1 MTHDIAVPIEK
12 ATEAPTAKGAPSV
25 PHINLLST
33 NRTPVVRLIFETN
46 EDRDRART
54 LLKEAL
60 ALVKHY
66 SFNPA
71 LKQTA
76 RASD

>member
-1 MTHDIAVPIEK
+1 MKHDIAVPTEK
-12 ATEAPTAKGAPSV
+12 AIEAPVTKEGPSV
-25 PHINLLST
+25 PHINLLSA

-60 ALVKHY
+60 ALVKRY
-66 SFNPA
+66 SFSPA
-71 LKQTA
+71 LKQN
-76 RASD
+76 S

>member
-1 MTHDIAVPIEK
+1 MKRDIAVTIEK
-12 ATEAPTAKGAPSV
+12 VTEASIAKGGSSI
-25 PHINLLST
+25 PHINLLSA

-60 ALVKHY
+60 ALVKRY

-71 LKQTA
+71 LK
-76 RASD
+76 

>member
-1 MTHDIAVPIEK
+1 MTHDIDVPTSK
-12 ATEAPTAKGAPSV
+12 VTEPHVAGVTKV
-25 PHINLLST
+25 PHINLLAA
-33 NRTPVVRLIFETN
+33 NGIPVVRLIFQSN

-71 LKQTA
+71 LK
-76 RASD
+76 

>member
-1 MTHDIAVPIEK
+1 MTHDIVVTTEK
-12 ATEAPTAKGAPSV
+12 VKEAPIAKGGPSV
-25 PHINLLST
+25 PHINLLSP

-46 EDRDRART
+46 EDRDRARM

-60 ALVKHY
+60 ALVKRY

-71 LKQTA
+71 LK
-76 RASD
+76 SPS

>member
-1 MTHDIAVPIEK
+1 MTHDIAVPTEK
-12 ATEAPTAKGAPSV
+12 VTEAPIAKGGPSV
-25 PHINLLST
+25 PHINLLSA

-66 SFNPA
+66 SFNPV
-71 LKQTA
+71 LK
-76 RASD
+76 SPS

>member
-1 MTHDIAVPIEK
+1 MKHDIAVPAEK
-12 ATEAPTAKGAPSV
+12 VTESSIAKGRTSI
-25 PHINLLST
+25 PHINLLSA

-46 EDRDRART
+46 EDRDRARM

-60 ALVKHY
+60 SLVKRY

-71 LKQTA
+71 LK
-76 RASD
+76 

>member
-1 MTHDIAVPIEK
+1 MTYDIAVPTEK
-12 ATEAPTAKGAPSV
+12 ATEAPITKGGPSV
-25 PHINLLST
+25 PHINLLSA

-46 EDRDRART
+46 DDRDRARM

-71 LKQTA
+71 LK
-76 RASD
+76 SPS

>member
-1 MTHDIAVPIEK
+1 MKHDIAVPTEK
-12 ATEAPTAKGAPSV
+12 VTASPTAKGGPSV
-25 PHINLLST
+25 PHINLLSA
-33 NRTPVVRLIFETN
+33 NRTPVVRLIFENN

-71 LKQTA
+71 LK
-76 RASD
+76 SPS